1 MKNVRTPQGGDFF
14 WLTLYVRPTINT
26 VFIDKHCCSSVLML
40 RPRRLEVFPHLYA
53 PLTVSLVLGFSSRL
67 PRLQDII
74 MTWSTHHKTDRRKRD
89 IVLNSDWV
97 CRWIIPSVC
106 WAAGWASSAAERLA
120 PHTATPADTHRSPP
134 DMGRSV
140 PHTRQVTRLY
150 QVWKVKVWVLDI
162 ALFPWEDSCKQ
173 RFSLGSGSWLGWASG
188 TAAHYGFSAN

>member
-1 MKNVRTPQGGDFF
+1 MSGPLRGGFF
-14 WLTLYVRPTINT
+14 LTHT
-26 VFIDKHCCSSVLML
+26 VCQTYYQHSLHRQTLLLVGSHAASPPFGT
-40 RPRRLEVFPHLYA
+40 VFPHLYA